1 MFVNGDQAFGDN
13 HEIALA
19 GRHTEIVFD
28 SIFGLHADLEVPVSC
43 EELEH
48 LDHAID
54 PGPLVVLVEPD
65 SAFAFCHLLNQLAE
79 FELSGLQ
86 V

>member
-1 MFVNGDQAFGDN
+1 MNGDQAFGDN
-13 HEIALA
+13 HEIALES
-19 GRHTEIVFD
+19 RHAEIVFD

-54 PGPLVVLVEPD
+54 PGPLVVLVDLD
-65 SAFAFCHLLNQLAE
+65 SAFAFCHLLNQFAE
-79 FELSGLQ
+79 FEFGGLQ